1 MRKQEREAIN
11 YIISMKG
18 DMIDQLEL
26 AEVCSWIAQKAVF
39 DKSAPTFEYFCEY
52 LVSTLVE
59 LIMEEYGPSALLE
72 KLDEK
77 ELFYTNEFGRTCS
90 IFKDVSF
97 KDDVNIPQKL
107 LKPMAFKYATFN
119 GEVHIDAINVPKA
132 IFLRALFK
140 KDVKLSDGCKSL
152 DTKCF
157 QSDFIPGAKLYIPN
171 TIESIDYQSFSEDVH
186 TKNNI
191 YFGGTVE
198 QFNELTIKAGK
209 NMSSSVVDT
218 STWPKSVVCSDG
230 TWSN

>member
-1 MRKQEREAIN
+1 MRKQEREAIS

-18 DMIDQLEL
+18 DMIDRLEL

-39 DKSAPTFEYFCEY
+39 NKSAPTFEYFCEY

-77 ELFYTNEFGRTCS
+77 ELFYVNEFGRTCS

-97 KDDVNIPQKL
+97 NGDVNIPQKL

-119 GEVHIDAINVPKA
+119 GEVHIGAIDVPKA
-132 IFLRALFK
+132 IFLNSVFK
-140 KDVKLSDGCKSL
+140 KDVRLSEGCKSL

-157 QSDFIPGAKLYIPN
+157 QSDFTSGAKLYIPK
-171 TIESIDYQSFSEDVH
+171 TVESINDQSFAEDAY

-198 QFNELTIKAGK
+198 QFNELTIKAG
-209 NMSSSVVDT
+209 MSSSTVNT
-218 STWPKSVVCSDG
+218 NKWPKSVVCSDG
-230 TWSN
+230 IWSN